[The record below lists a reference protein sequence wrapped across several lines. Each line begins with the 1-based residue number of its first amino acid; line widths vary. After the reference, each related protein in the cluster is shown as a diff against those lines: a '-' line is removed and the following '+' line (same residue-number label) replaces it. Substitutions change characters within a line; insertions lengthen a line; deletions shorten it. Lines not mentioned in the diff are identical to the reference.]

1 MTAPYTQNAQGEQ
14 ALKLF
19 QLFQEINMAGMSSN
33 AKTFA
38 KILPACTNLTVL
50 EGGMFVQTALIN
62 MYAKGG
68 KQTQHAIYLI
78 MPQRDTILGL

>member
-1 MTAPYTQNAQGEQ
+1 MTAPYTQNAKGEQ

>member
-1 MTAPYTQNAQGEQ
+1 
-14 ALKLF
+14 
-19 QLFQEINMAGMSSN
+19 MSSN

-68 KQTQHAIYLI
+68 KQTQHAIYL
-78 MPQRDTILGL
+78 T